1 MKYLSAKEL
10 EEKEISNKRIIIDNI
25 KTHQKRICRKTMRAL
40 EEYIKEPD
48 AKNTYTMTFE
58 SYV

>member
-25 KTHQKRICRKTMRAL
+25 KHTRNEYVEKTMRAL